1 MADRE
6 TVMAALLAKVG
17 AAYAFGK
24 LTRRLARPENMAS
37 PGSPGAALLKHREMH
52 EVRNINLP
60 TKITLKLLLALYV
73 DCSGDANAIPD
84 ALLNA
89 ILVAIETALAPDT
102 PQGFCTLG
110 GAAFS
115 VKITGEAVFA
125 PGDITGKG
133 VCLLPIDVIM
143 P

>member
-6 TVMAALLAKVG
+6 TIMAALLATIA
-17 AAYAFGK
+17 AAYSFGK
-24 LTRRLARPENMAS
+24 LTRRLARPEAMAS

-52 EVRNINLP
+52 EVKSINLP
-60 TKITLKLLLALYV
+60 TKITLKLLLGLYV

-84 ALLNA
+84 ALLNV
-89 ILVAIETALAPDT
+89 ILKAIESALAPDT
-102 PQGFCTLG
+102 PQGLCTLG
-110 GAAFS
+110 GVAFS

-133 VCLLPIDVIM
+133 LCLLPIDVIL